1 MPDPIRVLHYGLG
14 PIGARIAGLAADRP
28 NIVAVS
34 AVDIDPAK
42 VGRDLGEVIELGEQ
56 LGVAVHASFKEALQA
71 GRPDVVVHATGSH
84 LPAVL
89 PQFLECAAAGL
100 PVVSTCEELSYPWF
114 HHPDE
119 ARQLDAAAKA
129 QGVAV
134 ASTGINPGF
143 IMDTLAVVLSAVC
156 PVVHAVR
163 VRRVVD
169 LSVRRMQLQQKVGV
183 NLTVA
188 EFAARKAQGTLGHV
202 GLPESVAMIAAGLRW
217 PLERV
222 EQTLEPVIAPESL
235 DSALGPV
242 VAGRVQG
249 QHQVARGSVAGE
261 VRITLELKM
270 ALQAPDAGDFV
281 ELDGPELL
289 TSAVHGVQGDTA
301 TAAIIVNAV
310 PVVLRAAP
318 GLRTMLDLP
327 PVRSLLSSRSIPL
340 QLGGVV

>member
-1 MPDPIRVLHYGLG
+1 VPWTSTPPRWGGISVTSVPVQASLG
-14 PIGARIAGLAADRP
+14 D
-28 NIVAVS
+28 
-34 AVDIDPAK
+34 
-42 VGRDLGEVIELGEQ
+42 
-56 LGVAVHASFKEALQA
+56 ALQA
-71 GRPDVVVHATGSH
+71 QRPDIVVHATGSH
-84 LPAVL
+84 LPVVL

-119 ARQLDAAAKA
+119 ARQLDQAAKA
-129 QGVAV
+129 HGVAMV
-134 ASTGINPGF
+134 STGINPGF

-156 PVVHAVR
+156 PEVRAVR

-183 NLTVA
+183 NLTAA

-202 GLPESVAMIAAGLRW
+202 GLPESVAMIAAGLGW

-222 EQTLEPVIAPESL
+222 EQTLEPVIAPVPL

-242 VAGRVQG
+242 AAGRVQG
-249 QHQVARGSVAGE
+249 QHQVARGAAGGE

-281 ELDGPELL
+281 ELNGPEPV
-289 TSAVHGVQGDTA
+289 TSAIHGVQGDIA

-310 PVVLRAAP
+310 PIVLRATP
-318 GLRTMLDLP
+318 GLHTMLDLP
-327 PVRSLLSSRSIPL
+327 PLRSVLS
-340 QLGGVV
+340 

>member
-14 PIGARIAGLAADRP
+14 PIGARIARLAVTRP
-28 NIVAVS
+28 NIIPVA
-34 AVDIDPAK
+34 AVDVDPAK
-42 VGRDLGEVIELGEQ
+42 VGRDLGDLVEHGGPLG
-56 LGVAVHASFKEALQA
+56 LVAHARLEDALRA
-71 GRPDVVVHATGSH
+71 GRPDIVVHATGSH
-84 LPAVL
+84 LPSVL

-119 ARQLDAAAKA
+119 ARQLDYAAKEH
-129 QGVAV
+129 GVPV
-134 ASTGINPGF
+134 VSTGINPGF
-143 IMDTLAVVLSAVC
+143 IMDTLAVVLSGVC

-183 NLTVA
+183 NLTAV

-202 GLPESVAMIAAGLRW
+202 GLPESVAMVAGGLGW

-222 EQTLEPVIAPESL
+222 EQTLDPVIAPEAL

-242 VAGRVQG
+242 AAGRVQG
-249 QHQVARGSVAGE
+249 QHQVARGSVGGD

-270 ALQAPDAGDFV
+270 ALQTPDAGDFV
-281 ELDGPELL
+281 ELDGPEPV
-289 TSAVHGVQGDTA
+289 TSAVHGVQGDIA

-310 PVVLRAAP
+310 PLVLGLAP
-318 GLRTMLDLP
+318 GLHTMLDLP
-327 PVRSLLSSRSIPL
+327 PVRSLLS
-340 QLGGVV
+340 

>member
-1 MPDPIRVLHYGLG
+1 MPEPIRVLHYGLG
-14 PIGARIAGLAADRP
+14 PIGARIARLAGSRP
-28 NIVAVS
+28 NIVPIA

-42 VGRDLGEVIELGEQ
+42 RGRDLGELIEQGGSLGA
-56 LGVAVHASFKEALQA
+56 AVHGSLEDALKAAQ
-71 GRPDVVVHATGSH
+71 PDVVVHATGSH

-119 ARQLDAAAKA
+119 ARQLDATAKA
-129 QGVAV
+129 HGVAV
-134 ASTGINPGF
+134 LSTGINPGF
-143 IMDTLAVVLSAVC
+143 IMDTLAIVLSAVC
-156 PVVHAVR
+156 PVVYAVR

-169 LSVRRMQLQQKVGV
+169 LSLRRMQLQQKVGV
-183 NLTVA
+183 NLTAA
-188 EFAARKAQGTLGHV
+188 EFAAHRTQGTLGHV
-202 GLPESVAMIAAGLRW
+202 GLPESVAMIAAGLGW

-222 EQTLEPVIAPESL
+222 EQTLEPVIAPDAL
-235 DSALGPV
+235 DSALGRV

-249 QHQVARGSVAGE
+249 QHQIARGSVGGE

-281 ELDGPELL
+281 ELHGPEPV
-289 TSAVHGVQGDTA
+289 TSAVHGVQGDIA

-310 PVVLRAAP
+310 PAVLSAAP
-318 GLRTMLDLP
+318 GLHTMLDLP
-327 PVRSLLSSRSIPL
+327 PVRSLLA
-340 QLGGVV
+340 